1 MAIPEH
7 FELYQRDTYAHSA
20 AHVWRFVLER
30 QLQSRNV
37 ANLTEIELAAI
48 ESGIN
53 LADGHARYELT
64 ASQQK
69 IINQLCELYALAAET
84 SPALLDQK
92 AQSAF
97 LTAVGQHS
105 AMSRAEVLS
114 CYSSSVAMEIT
125 ARSLYTSGVR
135 RVALIH
141 PTFDNIPDILRG
153 VGMNLMPVSEESL
166 VDGSGRL
173 PDGAEVLFVTT
184 PNNPTGEVLSPEVL
198 THWARECASRGIV
211 LVLDSSFRGFDERAQ
226 YDHYAILVQEGCRYI
241 IMEDT
246 GKLWPTLDLKIGFLA
261 FPRDERL
268 LPLHRIYTD
277 ILLGV
282 SPLLMLLVQR
292 FAEDAHDGGF
302 SELHRFIHSNRAL
315 LRKRLSGIPA
325 ISFPDTDSRI
335 SVERLA
341 LPTGFTGSDMRHTLC
356 ERAVHVLP
364 CRQFYWAEPEA
375 GERYIRLALSRPPE
389 MIRTAA
395 AAICDYIECS

>member
-1 MAIPEH
+1 
-7 FELYQRDTYAHSA
+7 
-20 AHVWRFVLER
+20 LEIR
-30 QLQSRNV
+30 LEGLLQTRNV
-37 ANLTEIELAAI
+37 PNLTEIELAAM
-48 ESGIN
+48 ESGNN

-69 IINQLCELYALAAET
+69 IINQLGEMYALAAEA
-84 SPALLDQK
+84 SPALLDQQ

-105 AMSRAEVLS
+105 AVSGAEVLS

-125 ARSLYTSGVR
+125 ARSLHTSGVR
-135 RVALIH
+135 QVALIH

-153 VGMNLMPVSEESL
+153 AGMDLMPMSEESL
-166 VDGSGRL
+166 MAGSGRL
-173 PDGAEVLFVTT
+173 PDGAEVLFITT
-184 PNNPTGEVLSPEVL
+184 PNNPTGQVLLPEAL
-198 THWARECASRGIV
+198 THWARECASKGVI
-211 LVLDSSFRGFDERAQ
+211 LVLDSSFRGFDKRAQ
-226 YDHYAILVQEGCRYI
+226 YDHYAILVEEGCRYI

-268 LPLHRIYTD
+268 PLHRIYTD

-292 FAEDAHDGGF
+292 FAEDAQDGGF

-325 ISFPDTDSRI
+325 VSFPDADSRI

-341 LPTGFTGSDMRHTLC
+341 LPAGFTGSDMRHTLC

-395 AAICDYIECS
+395 AAICDCIECG

>member
-1 MAIPEH
+1 M
-7 FELYQRDTYAHSA
+7 
-20 AHVWRFVLER
+20 

-37 ANLTEIELAAI
+37 SNLTEIELAAI

-53 LADGHARYELT
+53 LADGHARYELS

-69 IINQLCELYALAAET
+69 IINQLSEMYALAAES
-84 SPALLDQK
+84 SPAELDQR

-97 LTAVGQHS
+97 FTAVGQHS
-105 AMSRAEVLS
+105 AMSHAEVLS

-125 ARSLYTSGVR
+125 ARSLHTSGVR

-153 VGMNLMPVSEESL
+153 VGMNLMPMSEQGL
-166 VDGSGRL
+166 LAGSGRL
-173 PDGAEVLFVTT
+173 PDGAEVLFITT
-184 PNNPTGEVLSPEVL
+184 PNNPTGQVLLPEAL
-198 THWARECASRGIV
+198 THWARECASKGVI
-211 LVLDSSFRGFDERAQ
+211 LVLDSSFRGFDQRAQ

-261 FPRDERL
+261 FPRDDQ

-292 FAEDAHDGGF
+292 FAEDAQDGGF
-302 SELHRFIHSNRAL
+302 SELHRFVQANRAL
-315 LRKRLSGIPA
+315 LRNRLSGLPA
-325 ISFPDTDSRI
+325 VSFPDADSRI

-341 LPTGFTGSDMRHTLC
+341 LPAGFTGSDTRQKLC

-364 CRQFYWAEPEA
+364 CRQFFWAEPEA
-375 GERYIRLALSRPPE
+375 GERYIRLALSRPSE
-389 MIRTAA
+389 IIRTAA
-395 AAICDYIECS
+395 AAICDYIECG

>member
-1 MAIPEH
+1 
-7 FELYQRDTYAHSA
+7 
-20 AHVWRFVLER
+20 LER

-37 ANLTEIELAAI
+37 SNLTEIELTAI

-53 LADGHARYELT
+53 LADGHARYQLT

-69 IINQLCELYALAAET
+69 IINQLGELYGLATDA
-84 SPALLDQK
+84 SPAELDQR
-92 AQSAF
+92 AQSTF
-97 LTAVGQHS
+97 LAAVGQHS

-125 ARSLYTSGVR
+125 ARSLQTSGLR

-141 PTFDNIPDILRG
+141 PTFDNIPDILGG
-153 VGMNLMPVSEESL
+153 VGMDLMPMSEESL

-173 PDGAEVLFVTT
+173 PDGAEVLFITT
-184 PNNPTGEVLSPEVL
+184 PNNPTGRVLLPEVL
-198 THWARECASRGIV
+198 THWARECASKGVI
-211 LVLDSSFRGFDERAQ
+211 LVLDSSFRGFDERAH
-226 YDHYAILVQEGCRYI
+226 YDHYAILAQEGCRYI
-241 IMEDT
+241 MMEDT

-261 FPRDERL
+261 FPRGEQ

-302 SELHRFIHSNRAL
+302 NELHRFIHSNRAM

-325 ISFPDTDSRI
+325 ISFPDTASRI

-341 LPTGFTGSDMRHTLC
+341 LPAGFTGSGMRHMLR

-375 GERYIRLALSRPPE
+375 GEPFIRLALSRPPE

-395 AAICDYIECS
+395 AAICDHIECS